1 MRPTMGKTAKPL
13 LILMMLLPLEF
24 MGCGGNDSSGNQIRR
39 RRSSSKPVAKRVI
52 TDKKDIDMTNVP
64 ARFREIDWSKSDI
77 ISSLIRGSRDPF
89 LPHVD
94 DLLVKTED
102 NADEETTEI
111 TSTINNAEVAELKL
125 VALITGTA
133 VHKAMVEDGRGVGH
147 IIQASD
153 VVGRKLP
160 MRVVR
165 ITRNEI
171 IFKALQ
177 KPEDDKTPSEIRK
190 VLRTQE
196 ELQELLP

>member
-1 MRPTMGKTAKPL
+1 MML
-13 LILMMLLPLEF
+13 LMLLPLEF
-24 MGCGGNDSSGNQIRR
+24 MGCGGSESSGNQIRR
-39 RRSSSKPVAKRVI
+39 RRSNAKPAAKRVI
-52 TDKKDIDMTNVP
+52 TEKTDLDMSKVP

-89 LPHVD
+89 LPHVE

-102 NADEETTEI
+102 TADEETTEI

-190 VLRTQE
+190 VLRSQE

>member
-1 MRPTMGKTAKPL
+1 MMSALRKL
-13 LILMMLLPLEF
+13 LPILFILFVVPLEF
-24 MGCGGNDSSGNQIRR
+24 VACGGDEGSGNRIRR
-39 RRSSSKPVAKRVI
+39 RKAAKKKRVI
-52 TDKKDIDMTNVP
+52 TEKTDAVDMSRIP
-64 ARFREIDWSKSDI
+64 PRFRSIDWTKSDI

-94 DLLVKTED
+94 DLIVKAEDTED
-102 NADEETTEI
+102 QQTTEI
-111 TSTINNAEVAELKL
+111 TSAINKAEVAELKL

-147 IIQASD
+147 IIQESD
-153 VVGRKLP
+153 VIGTKLP
-160 MRVVR
+160 MRVAR

-177 KPEDDKTPSEIRK
+177 KPEDEKTPSEIRK